1 MTLESNCFPFQ
12 FSSTKLIEKTIIQKK
27 TNSFLNSVSYRID
40 NVIID
45 PGDEWLEEN
54 DIDVIL
60 LTHAHFDHIYGI
72 NRILRKNP
80 TAKIY
85 TNKCGY
91 EMLLNSKK
99 NLSAFHETPFV
110 VDFPDNVIV
119 TANYQEVNLRGDI
132 KAKAIFTPGHNPSCI
147 TWIIEDLVFT
157 GDSYIPGVKTITTLP
172 GGNKKQSEESI
183 NIINQISINHK
194 IYPGH
199 KI

>member
-1 MTLESNCFPFQ
+1 MIN
-12 FSSTKLIEKTIIQKK
+12 KLTIQRKVN
-27 TNSFLNSVSYRID
+27 TFLNSISYRLD

-80 TAKIY
+80 SAKIY
-85 TNKCGY
+85 TNEYGY
-91 EMLLNSKK
+91 EMLLDSKK

-110 VDFPDNVIV
+110 VDFPDKVIV
-119 TANYQEVNLRGDI
+119 TANYQEFNLKGDI
-132 KAKAIFTPGHNPSCI
+132 KVTAIFTPGHNPSCI
-147 TWIIEDLVFT
+147 TWMIENLVFT
-157 GDSYIPGVKTITTLP
+157 GDSYIPGVKTVVNLP
-172 GGNKKQSEESI
+172 GGNKKQSIESI
-183 NIINQISINHK
+183 NLINQISVNRK